1 MTRAWPRYV
10 QPAVAV
16 ASLAGLAVSVYLTFV
31 HYAPAQLY
39 CYVGGPIDCG
49 RVLQS
54 PYSVIAG
61 TGVPTSFAGI
71 LWFAAAGVLAAGR
84 MRSPDAPALRRLQA
98 ACSWLGLVA
107 VLGLVFVEIVL
118 IGAICA
124 WCTAAHVLVLAI
136 FVVTVTIPTE
146 GADR

>member
-1 MTRAWPRYV
+1 MWHRYL

-16 ASLAGLAVSVYLTFV
+16 ASIAGLAISVYLTFV
-31 HYAPAQLY
+31 HFSEAQLY

-61 TGVPTSFAGI
+61 TAMPTSAAGVV
-71 LWFAAAGVLAAGR
+71 WFAAAGVLAAALW
-84 MRSPDAPALRRLQA
+84 RSPDESLLRRIQVVW
-98 ACSWLGLVA
+98 SSLGLLTVI
-107 VLGLVFVEIVL
+107 GLVFAEIVL

-124 WCTAAHVLVLAI
+124 WCTGAHVLVLAI
-136 FVVTVTIPTE
+136 FVVTVTIRPEST
-146 GADR
+146 G